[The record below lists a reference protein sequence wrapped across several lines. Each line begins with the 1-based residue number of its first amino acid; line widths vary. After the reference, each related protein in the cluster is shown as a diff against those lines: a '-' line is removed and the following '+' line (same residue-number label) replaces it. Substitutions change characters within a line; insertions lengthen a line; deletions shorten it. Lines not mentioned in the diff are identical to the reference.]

1 MLHPNDK
8 QNQRKHRK
16 MVRREEHPKKF
27 IHPNS
32 IWAKKRR
39 PQVPLNAIDSPR

>member
-16 MVRREEHPKKF
+16 MNRRLQKGKV
-27 IHPNS
+27 NQNCK
-32 IWAKKRR
+32 WYRK
-39 PQVPLNAIDSPR
+39 NA